1 MLSSFVLAATIF
13 FSSLAAAAIA
23 LLLLPRLTS
32 PGPRRPA
39 LAPENDGYLEQAV
52 FLFDGKELVD
62 ATRPAR
68 ALLASLVGERSDW
81 GRLTDY
87 LARSI
92 DGLPNLLAH
101 PQEGAEVELAGAADS
116 ALSVKA
122 EWFGSLTRLTVNDTT
137 HPGVGILV
145 EGICLRA
152 QEQELTELR
161 ECLSQAPML
170 IWRTDDAGTIVWA
183 NTAYLDKL
191 MERDG
196 LTEDDLTWPIQA
208 LFAHHAPHTD
218 VSRRI
223 SIGRTEHM
231 EEAWYD
237 CHSYA
242 SGEGTLYYAIPADS
256 AVRAERSQREFV
268 QTLTK
273 TFAHV
278 PIGLAIFDR
287 SRRLQ
292 LFNPALLDLTGL
304 EFDFL
309 SARPGLPTFLDRL
322 REARIIPEPKDYGL
336 WRQQMAEFERAAS
349 SGQFEETWIL
359 PTGRTYRVTG
369 HPHADGSLAFLF
381 EDISTEIEMTQTFR
395 SELQLSQT
403 VIDTLDEAIAVFSA
417 AGDMIMSNAAYGAL
431 WQVDP
436 AATLGSIRILDAV
449 RHWQAMALP
458 NPAWGDIRDFV
469 GAFDERAEWY
479 ADAVLRDGRRVD
491 CRVIPLQGGAT
502 LVGFAAP
509 PALPPETDRVRDNAT
524 RPVTETI

>member
-13 FSSLAAAAIA
+13 LSSLAAATIA
-23 LLLLPRLTS
+23 LFLLSRLTGAARRQPGLLPQ
-32 PGPRRPA
+32 G
-39 LAPENDGYLEQAV
+39 DGYLEQAV

-68 ALLASLVGERSDW
+68 ALLSCLVGERSDW

-87 LARSI
+87 LSRSI

-101 PQEGAEVELAGAADS
+101 PQDGGEVELTGNMGAAI
-116 ALSVKA
+116 SVKA
-122 EWFGSLTRLTVNDTT
+122 EWFGGMTRLTVNDTT
-137 HPGVGILV
+137 HPGVGVLV

-152 QEQELTELR
+152 QDQELTELR

-170 IWRTDDAGTIVWA
+170 IWHTDDTGMIVCA

-196 LTEDDLTWPIQA
+196 LTEDSLTWPIPA
-208 LFAHHAPHTD
+208 LFVHHAPHTD

-231 EEAWYD
+231 EDAWYD

-336 WRQQMAEFERAAS
+336 WRQQMAELERAAS
-349 SGQFEETWIL
+349 SGHFEETWIL
-359 PTGRTYRVTG
+359 PTGRTYQVTG

-381 EDISTEIEMTQTFR
+381 EDISTEIEMTQNFR

-417 AGDMIMSNAAYGAL
+417 AGDMIMSNAAYAAL
-431 WQVDP
+431 WEVDP
-436 AATLGSIRILDAV
+436 AATLGSIRIPDMV
-449 RHWQAMALP
+449 RHWQTMTLP

-469 GAFDERAEWY
+469 GAFDERADWF
-479 ADAVLRDGRRVD
+479 ADAVMRDGRGLE

-502 LVGFAAP
+502 LVGFSVH
-509 PALPPETDRVRDNAT
+509 PALPPKTNGSRDKAT
-524 RPVTETI
+524 RPATETI